1 MKTVELQY
9 KTFDELMA
17 DVNVDF
23 QQYNLE
29 NMIDPQQLIRVAGR
43 VNYDLGIQITKEKEA
58 VIDICNYKGRL
69 PSDFQILNY
78 AYLCGKYTVED
89 MVPSG
94 THIEDVVLTPPECK
108 QPKLYY
114 YFIDYVPC
122 TPEGIT
128 TGGVPCTPNACYA
141 NDCFNPNLGNDAQ
154 FGLVSYVPLNAGD
167 TVYIQYGNNKGLCI
181 DLVGSGFNTMP
192 DANYPYGPIPPGFNW
207 KVYTVLQKHSD
218 CAACKQRHNQYNNQV
233 PCGDPIQNVTPVEK
247 QPNDSPFC
255 MPQDACMNKCGDY
268 YQLIQKVK
276 YTTRTYTEFMP
287 IYLKPGKQID
297 CDCPNTKIR
306 SGAHAEIK
314 DGFINAGFENGTIY
328 INYQALMQ
336 DDDGNLLVL
345 DHPMITE
352 YYEYALKER
361 ILENLL
367 MNGETGLEGKIQL
380 IVAKLRIAR
389 INALSIVRTPNFSE
403 MKRVWKQARD
413 IMYRRFYDIIN

>member
-1 MKTVELQY
+1 
-9 KTFDELMA
+9 
-17 DVNVDF
+17 
-23 QQYNLE
+23 
-29 NMIDPQQLIRVAGR
+29 
-43 VNYDLGIQITKEKEA
+43 
-58 VIDICNYKGRL
+58 
-69 PSDFQILNY
+69 
-78 AYLCGKYTVED
+78 
-89 MVPSG
+89 
-94 THIEDVVLTPPECK
+94 
-108 QPKLYY
+108 
-114 YFIDYVPC
+114 
-122 TPEGIT
+122 
-128 TGGVPCTPNACYA
+128 
-141 NDCFNPNLGNDAQ
+141 
-154 FGLVSYVPLNAGD
+154 
-167 TVYIQYGNNKGLCI
+167 
-181 DLVGSGFNTMP
+181 
-192 DANYPYGPIPPGFNW
+192 
-207 KVYTVLQKHSD
+207 
-218 CAACKQRHNQYNNQV
+218 
-233 PCGDPIQNVTPVEK
+233 
-247 QPNDSPFC
+247 
-255 MPQDACMNKCGDY
+255 MNKCGDY

>member
-29 NMIDPQQLIRVAGR
+29 NMVDPQQLIRVAGR
-43 VNYDLGIQITKEKEA
+43 VNYDLGIQITREKEA

-78 AYLCGKYTVED
+78 AYLCGKYTVEE

-108 QPKLYY
+108 QPKIYY
-114 YFIDYVPC
+114 YAYDYSPD
-122 TPEGIT
+122 PT
-128 TGGVPCTPNACYA
+128 TDTCPTN
-141 NDCFNPNLGNDAQ
+141 CFSISLGRDNY
-154 FGLVSYVPLNAGD
+154 FGLASYVPLNDGD
-167 TVYIQYGNNKGLCI
+167 SVYIQYGSNLGLCVNI
-181 DLVGSGFNTMP
+181 VGT
-192 DANYPYGPIPPGFNW
+192 ALTPIPDPNNPPFQVQNW
-207 KVYTVLQKHSD
+207 RVYTVLQKHSS
-218 CAACKQRHNQYNNQV
+218 CAQCQQVHNQTNNLI
-233 PCGDPIQNVTPVEK
+233 PNCGDPIQNVTPVEK
-247 QPNDSPFC
+247 EPNDSPFC

-336 DDDGNLLVL
+336 DDKGNLLVL